1 MSTGGRKGREA
12 KMYIVEF
19 IFFGD
24 SRLFREILTSV
35 DEVEQF
41 LRGFDELEQKLIYI
55 NYIMKEAEFTK
66 DEFLQMNSAAD
77 RRVYFVCP
85 FDSKNSILF

>member
-19 IFFGD
+19 IFFSG
-24 SRLFREILTSV
+24 SRLFRETLTSV

-55 NYIMKEAEFTK
+55 NIIRKIT
-66 DEFLQMNSAAD
+66 S
-77 RRVYFVCP
+77 
-85 FDSKNSILF
+85 

>member
-1 MSTGGRKGREA
+1 MYHKTNKSLHIKRLRSPYQGKKKMSTGGRKGREA

-19 IFFGD
+19 IFFGG
-24 SRLFREILTSV
+24 SRLFRETLTSV

-55 NYIMKEAEFTK
+55 NIIRKIT
-66 DEFLQMNSAAD
+66 S
-77 RRVYFVCP
+77 
-85 FDSKNSILF
+85 

>member
-19 IFFGD
+19 IFFGG
-24 SRLFREILTSV
+24 SRLFRETLTSV

-41 LRGFDELEQKLIYI
+41 LSCLLYTSDAADEL
-55 NYIMKEAEFTK
+55 
-66 DEFLQMNSAAD
+66 
-77 RRVYFVCP
+77 
-85 FDSKNSILF
+85 

>member
-1 MSTGGRKGREA
+1 LCIKRLRSPYQGKKKDVNGGRKGREA

-55 NYIMKEAEFTK
+55 NIIRKIT
-66 DEFLQMNSAAD
+66 S
-77 RRVYFVCP
+77 
-85 FDSKNSILF
+85 

>member
-1 MSTGGRKGREA
+1 MHHKTNKKFAYKNACGHRIKVRKKMSTGGRKGREA

-19 IFFGD
+19 IFFGG
-24 SRLFREILTSV
+24 SRLFRETLTSV

-55 NYIMKEAEFTK
+55 NIIRKIT
-66 DEFLQMNSAAD
+66 S
-77 RRVYFVCP
+77 
-85 FDSKNSILF
+85 